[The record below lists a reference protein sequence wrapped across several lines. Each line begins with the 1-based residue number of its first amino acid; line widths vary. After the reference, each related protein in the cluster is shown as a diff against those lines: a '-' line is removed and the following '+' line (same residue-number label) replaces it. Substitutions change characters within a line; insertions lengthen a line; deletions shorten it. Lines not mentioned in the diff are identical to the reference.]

1 MSRVLLSV
9 TYRVGRP
16 WVAYVSLESRGPR
29 RAVITKQ
36 VSPDLVVDFGPDGA
50 PLGIEIITPAAVELE
65 EILVI
70 FDLLGLE
77 RPAESELA
85 PIKAA

>member
-1 MSRVLLSV
+1 MSSVLLNI
-9 TYRVGRP
+9 TFRVGRP
-16 WVAYVSLESRGPR
+16 WVAYISLESRGRR
-29 RAVITKQ
+29 RAVTTKQ
-36 VSPDLVVDFGPDGA
+36 VSPDLVVDFGSDGA
-50 PLGIEIITPAAVELE
+50 PLGIEIVTPSAVEVE
-65 EILVI
+65 EILAI